1 MSFSWTYLTRRFVL
15 MNYRDYAAVGLIT
28 SYGVGTV
35 WQQQA
40 EKTDNDWVMQHVY
53 TDDETDIAFRDVGN
67 KTDGA
72 VKRKLALQYRDKI
85 HKMRADK
92 ERELQLDA
100 FNYLNGKALDL

>member
-1 MSFSWTYLTRRFVL
+1 

-53 TDDETDIAFRDVGN
+53 TDDECREKA
-67 KTDGA
+67 DGT
-72 VKRKLALQYRDKI
+72 RLPLACCHNRMLLRTTRSRSSFSVQ
-85 HKMRADK
+85 
-92 ERELQLDA
+92 
-100 FNYLNGKALDL
+100 